1 LCCRSPLR
9 LLNDLA
15 NGRTMCYNRIMM
27 KIRPRTSTRAKMP
40 LWGLKL
46 IIPGLLIG
54 SIVLFQS
61 CKNHD
66 AAFVNDQSQRQNRID
81 NDFLTA
87 CRQGDLE
94 QVKKCLSR
102 GAAIRARSNY
112 RSALF
117 SAMDG
122 GSLEVMKFLVE
133 KEKELVFIPDEYGVM
148 PLGYLVRGQG
158 NFKPGSEKTLLLAAL
173 NLLIGAG
180 ANVNEN
186 DDYGYG
192 LTEIFFVSGRFA
204 PDVAEILIT
213 RGALVN
219 HKSLAAYPDS
229 FCDVDF
235 TLPPGSTPLDKCEAL
250 LEVVP
255 ADNDFANFRNSI
267 IGVIRVL
274 KKHGAVNGAWAVH
287 KH

>member
-1 LCCRSPLR
+1 
-9 LLNDLA
+9 
-15 NGRTMCYNRIMM
+15 
-27 KIRPRTSTRAKMP
+27 MP

>member
-1 LCCRSPLR
+1 
-9 LLNDLA
+9 
-15 NGRTMCYNRIMM
+15 M
-27 KIRPRTSTRAKMP
+27 KKTGPRTFAPGKM
-40 LWGLKL
+40 LLLGLNL
-46 IIPGLLIG
+46 VSAGLLIS
-54 SIVLFQS
+54 SIFLLPS

-66 AAFVNDQSQRQNRID
+66 AAFVHDQSQRQSRID
-81 NDFLTA
+81 NDFLAA

-94 QVKKCLSR
+94 QVKKCLRR

-122 GSLEVMKFLVE
+122 GSLEVMKFLLE
-133 KEKELVFIPDEYGVM
+133 KEKKLVSIPDEYGVM
-148 PLGYLVRGQG
+148 PLGYLVRGRG
-158 NFKPGSEKTLLLAAL
+158 TFKPGSEKTLLLAAL
-173 NLLIGAG
+173 NLLIEAG
-180 ANVNEN
+180 ANVNER
-186 DDYGYG
+186 DIYGYG

-204 PDVAEILIT
+204 PAVAEILIT

-219 HKSLAAYPDS
+219 HKSLAAYADS

-235 TLPPGSTPLDKCEAL
+235 TLPVGSTPLDKYEAL

-255 ADNDFANFRNSI
+255 AENDFTVFRNSI

-274 KKHGAVNGAWAVH
+274 KQHGAANGAWSSH